1 MFSINSQLLQVR
13 SQYLHFCFLCSPV
26 CLTWLAFLLWQ
37 FDHVGELVLHLALCT
52 GVTECGDATV
62 VTETSVDAIHHS
74 GLSPH
79 GRQRVWSE
87 AHYTHA
93 LSHPTRRLQNQREKI
108 AGCRESSTEFPIII
122 NFTWSE
128 LSMVGA
134 LYHLRYNTNKN
145 MPRKPWKML
154 EEIGSWVSKRWV
166 WSRQW

>member
-1 MFSINSQLLQVR
+1 M
-13 SQYLHFCFLCSPV
+13 
-26 CLTWLAFLLWQ
+26 
-37 FDHVGELVLHLALCT
+37 LHLALCT

-108 AGCRESSTEFPIII
+108 AGCRESSTEISDHNIFY
-122 NFTWSE
+122 
-128 LSMVGA
+128 MVGTFDGRSFVSLA
-134 LYHLRYNTNKN
+134 LQHKQKHAEKTMKN
-145 MPRKPWKML
+145 VGRN
-154 EEIGSWVSKRWV
+154 R
-166 WSRQW
+166 